1 LLISIV
7 WGIVMHIVETYTSDR
22 LKDIGSVELVESVFS
37 WVLNGLLL
45 YYNWHLIKIKVLR

>member
-1 LLISIV
+1 MLISIV